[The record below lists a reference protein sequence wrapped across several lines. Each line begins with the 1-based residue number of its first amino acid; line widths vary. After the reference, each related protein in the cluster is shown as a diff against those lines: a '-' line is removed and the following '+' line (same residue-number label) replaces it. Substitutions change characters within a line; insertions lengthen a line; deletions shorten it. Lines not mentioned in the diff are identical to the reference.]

1 MWRTYRQEGTRDRFL
16 QTWKLHTQP
25 GRASK
30 PEATWHLVRAWT
42 HEAKSYSDTLLS
54 CVTSGKSFNPSVP
67 QFSPLKNSNNST
79 HYITFIKGIKWA
91 GICTVFR
98 TGIYWALSLLA
109 IIIISTGTVPGYS
122 TWQPHSHWNKSSFR
136 KFSFIY
142 ATRTFF
148 YSFSPS
154 QGSSNHYMIFTLL
167 KQPRKPPSPLHQTQ
181 CLTLAIKTFIAA
193 FFLPHASQF
202 FFSTDHSAFSSV

>member
-1 MWRTYRQEGTRDRFL
+1 M
-16 QTWKLHTQP
+16 
-25 GRASK
+25 
-30 PEATWHLVRAWT
+30 
-42 HEAKSYSDTLLS
+42 
-54 CVTSGKSFNPSVP
+54 
-67 QFSPLKNSNNST
+67 
-79 HYITFIKGIKWA
+79 
-91 GICTVFR
+91 FR

-109 IIIISTGTVPGYS
+109 IIIISTGTVPGNS

-202 FFSTDHSAFSSV
+202 FFSTDHSAFSSGIWEVALNFLTVLRWHWQDTGLGTRWPFLPQAERCLRSELS